1 MGEAW
6 GPGAEGVHAT
16 RLPELLNAEGLP
28 PCRPQT
34 LGFFAWACQFYV
46 QTPSSLPWPLLAAH
60 LLRIVD
66 PDTGKPLTDAQY
78 KTELAILFGAVRP
91 HGKHL
96 AGSGGGR
103 DCTQRRIAVRPP
115 FHAAASPLP
124 GCFPPP
130 QGFETTSH
138 AITWT
143 LAALAAHPRIQARL
157 AAELAAAGLAP
168 TAGAPVPRE
177 FEWGDLNRLP
187 YLGAVIKESLRLYS
201 PAPLGNLRYA
211 DRDVMVR
218 RHCETPPSG
227 WTHG

>member
-1 MGEAW
+1 MD
-6 GPGAEGVHAT
+6 PG
-16 RLPELLNAEGLP
+16 
-28 PCRPQT
+28 
-34 LGFFAWACQFYV
+34 
-46 QTPSSLPWPLLAAH
+46 
-60 LLRIVD
+60 
-66 PDTGKPLTDAQY
+66 TGKPLTDAQY
-78 KTELAILFGAVRP
+78 KAELAILFPAVRP
-91 HGKHL
+91 HDNRL
-96 AGSGGGR
+96 AGSGGQGL
-103 DCTQRRIAVRPP
+103 
-115 FHAAASPLP
+115 HATPHRGASTVSRCRLPLP
-124 GCFPPP
+124 GRPPPP

>member
-96 AGSGGGR
+96 AGSGGGEGL
-103 DCTQRRIAVRPP
+103 
-115 FHAAASPLP
+115 HATPHRGASTVSRCRL
-124 GCFPPP
+124 PPP
-130 QGFETTSH
+130 RVFS
-138 AITWT
+138 
-143 LAALAAHPRIQARL
+143 AAP
-157 AAELAAAGLAP
+157 GL
-168 TAGAPVPRE
+168 
-177 FEWGDLNRLP
+177 
-187 YLGAVIKESLRLYS
+187 
-201 PAPLGNLRYA
+201 
-211 DRDVMVR
+211 
-218 RHCETPPSG
+218 
-227 WTHG
+227 